1 MTHHSLSLRIRPVSP
16 RIVHR
21 LQAAGIDPLL
31 ARLYAARGAT
41 DPAQCR
47 HDLAA
52 LLPPAAMKG
61 IDTAAALIAD
71 AVMAKARIVVVGDY
85 DCDGATATALAVR
98 ALSAMGGDVAYL
110 IPNRFTDGYGLSP
123 RIVELAAERFAPQLL
138 ITVDNGI
145 ASHSGVAAAHQRNI
159 RVVITDHHLP
169 GETLP
174 AADALVNPNQP
185 DCPFPS
191 KAIAGVGVLF
201 YVMMA
206 VRGELRRRGWFTKE
220 RPEPNLA
227 QWLDLVALG
236 TVADVVPLDHNNR
249 ILVAQGLARIRA
261 GRASP
266 GLIALFQAARRDPRF
281 ANSQDLGFFIAPRL
295 NAAGRLQAMTL
306 GVACLLA
313 DSLANALPLAQ
324 QLDAI
329 NRERQAIETRMRDEA
344 LVLTDG
350 MAIGEQQTLVLFHP
364 GWHQGVI
371 GLVASRLK
379 ERYGRPVFA
388 FAPHEDGL
396 IKGSGRSVPGLH
408 LRDALDLV
416 SKWEPTL
423 LIAFG
428 GHAMAAGVML
438 READLPRFT
447 ALFEE
452 AVARLA
458 PDGLNPN
465 ILETDGSLPLS
476 EATLSTAERLQ
487 DVVWGQGFP
496 APLFLD
502 TFALLEQR
510 LVGGGH
516 LQLRLCR
523 NDGDRQAAFAAIR
536 FRQTEPFPPSFTGA
550 YQLTIDRYQGEPRL
564 RLLLEGIA
572 PAIGGDA
579 VNLG

>member
-1 MTHHSLSLRIRPVSP
+1 MTHHLLSLRIRPVSP

-206 VRGELRRRGWFTKE
+206 VRAELRRRGWFTKE

-396 IKGSGRSVPGLH
+396 VKGSGRSLPGLH

-428 GHAMAAGVML
+428 GHAMAAGVVL

-516 LQLRLCR
+516 LQLRLRR

-550 YQLTIDRYQGEPRL
+550 YQLTVDRYQGEPRL

-572 PAIGGDA
+572 PALGGDA

>member
-1 MTHHSLSLRIRPVSP
+1 
-16 RIVHR
+16 
-21 LQAAGIDPLL
+21 
-31 ARLYAARGAT
+31 
-41 DPAQCR
+41 
-47 HDLAA
+47 
-52 LLPPAAMKG
+52 MKG
-61 IDTAAALIAD
+61 INTAAALIAD

-206 VRGELRRRGWFTKE
+206 VRAELRRRGWFTKE

-396 IKGSGRSVPGLH
+396 IKGSGRSVTGLH

-572 PAIGGDA
+572 PAISGDA
-579 VNLG
+579 INLG

>member
-1 MTHHSLSLRIRPVSP
+1 MTDRPLSLRIRPVSP

-21 LQAAGIDPLL
+21 LQSAGIDPLL

-41 DPAQCR
+41 DPAECR

-61 IDTAAALIAD
+61 IDEAASLIAD

-145 ASHSGVAAAHQRNI
+145 ASHSGVAAAHQRGI
-159 RVVITDHHLP
+159 QVVITDHHLP

-185 DCPFPS
+185 GCPFPS

-206 VRGELRRRGWFTKE
+206 VRAELRRRGWFSKE
-220 RPEPNLA
+220 RPEPHLA

-261 GRASP
+261 GRASL
-266 GLIALFQAARRDPRF
+266 GLLALFQAARRDPRF
-281 ANSQDLGFFIAPRL
+281 ATSQDLGFFIAPRL

-329 NRERQAIETRMRDEA
+329 NRERQVIETRMRDEA
-344 LVLTDG
+344 LALADG

-364 GWHQGVI
+364 SWHQGVI

-388 FAPHEDGL
+388 FAPHDDGL
-396 IKGSGRSVPGLH
+396 VKGSGRSVPGLH
-408 LRDALDLV
+408 LRDALDLI
-416 SKWEPTL
+416 SKWEPAL

-428 GHAMAAGVML
+428 GHAMAAGVTL

-447 ALFEE
+447 AALEE

-465 ILETDGSLPLS
+465 ILETDGSLPLT
-476 EATLSTAERLQ
+476 EATLSTAERLHNA
-487 DVVWGQGFP
+487 VWGQGFP
-496 APLFLD
+496 TPVFLD
-502 TFALLEQR
+502 SFALLEQR
-510 LVGGGH
+510 LVGSGH
-516 LQLRLCR
+516 LQLRLR
-523 NDGDRQAAFAAIR
+523 RSDGDRQAAFAAIR
-536 FRQTEPFPPSFTGA
+536 FRHTEALPSFFAGA
-550 YQLTIDRYQGEPRL
+550 YQLTIDRYQREPRL
-564 RLLLEGIA
+564 RLLLE
-572 PAIGGDA
+572 A
-579 VNLG
+579 VADPLASSP